1 MEALPIRFRSRVVQ
15 AYDKGEGTQVELA
28 QRFGISV
35 RWLQKLLAQR
45 RQSDSIAP
53 LPWNGGRRQKVA
65 GDKVPRLL
73 DAVAKAPDASLAE
86 LRDACDID
94 GSAMCVFRALRR
106 LRITRKKRR

>member
-1 MEALPIRFRSRVVQ
+1 MEAFPIRFRSRVVQ
-15 AYDKGEGTQVELA
+15 AYDNGEGTQIELA

-45 RQSDSIAP
+45 RRSASIAP
-53 LPWNGGRRQKVA
+53 IPWNGGRKQKVS
-65 GDKVPRLL
+65 GEMVPRLL
-73 DAVAKAPDASLAE
+73 EAVAKAPDASLAE

-94 GSAMCVFRALRR
+94 GSSMCVFRALRR